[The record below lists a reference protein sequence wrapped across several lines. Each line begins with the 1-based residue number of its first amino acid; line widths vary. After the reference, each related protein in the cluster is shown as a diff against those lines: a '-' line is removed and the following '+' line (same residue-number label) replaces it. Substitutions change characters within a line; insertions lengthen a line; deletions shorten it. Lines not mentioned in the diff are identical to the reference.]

1 MENRR
6 YRIYAFGLMVLLVVS
21 MTAWAQTSSQSQQIT
36 QREMKVVQHNG
47 AITVTATG
55 DPQSKISTFTFVAS
69 EMGFE
74 GKVVKGAPFSA
85 DTVTEFTQ
93 TLGNGQRLFRSSTAS
108 LYRDSEG
115 RTRREQT
122 IEAVGPYA
130 ASAPVHK
137 TILINDPVAG
147 ESYTLNPDEHVAT
160 KTPANVGWMSSNG
173 AVSMH
178 FTKAGDPELSH
189 VTTEKVVINGVNN
202 EAGWVSASGTVA
214 KGASPANSR
223 TEPLGTQVIE
233 GVTAEGTRTIETIPA
248 GTIGNDTP
256 IEIVSERWYSDELG
270 MVVKTVRNDPVSGQ
284 NVYQLKNI
292 RRGEPSPDLFQVP
305 SDYTVKDNNILIQ
318 KIQTI
323 KKHGN

>member
-6 YRIYAFGLMVLLVVS
+6 YRIIAIGLMLFLAVGA
-21 MTAWAQTSSQSQQIT
+21 TAWTQTSAQSQPT
-36 QREMKVVQHNG
+36 FKKEVKAVRDSG
-47 AITVTATG
+47 WITVTATG
-55 DPQSKISTFTFVAS
+55 DPQAAVSTFTFVAS

-74 GKVVKGAPFSA
+74 SKVVKGAPFSA

-93 TLGNGQRLFRSSTAS
+93 TLGNGQRLYRSSTAS

-122 IEAVGPYA
+122 IEAVGPYPA
-130 ASAPVHK
+130 AGPVHK

-147 ESYTLNPDEHVAT
+147 ESYTLNPDEHVAI
-160 KTPANVGWMSSNG
+160 KTPANAGWVSSNG
-173 AVSMH
+173 GVSMH
-178 FTKAGDPELSH
+178 FTTQEGSGLTH
-189 VTTEKVVINGVNN
+189 VTEEKVVIKGAMAGAGSVGV
-202 EAGWVSASGTVA
+202 GGGVA
-214 KGASPANSR
+214 KVAASTSSR

-248 GTIGNDTP
+248 GAIGNDTP

-270 MVVKTVRNDPVSGQ
+270 LAVKTVRNDPVSGL

-292 RRGEPSPDLFQVP
+292 KRGEPSPELFQIP
-305 SDYTVKDNNILIQ
+305 SDYTVKDATI
-318 KIQTI
+318 KIQAI
-323 KKHGN
+323 KK

>member
-1 MENRR
+1 MDNQK
-6 YRIYAFGLMVLLVVS
+6 YRIYAFGLMILLAVGT
-21 MTAWAQTSSQSQQIT
+21 TAWAQTSSQTQQTIKT
-36 QREMKVVQHNG
+36 EVKAVEHNG
-47 AITVTATG
+47 VITVTAAG
-55 DPQSKISTFTFVAS
+55 DPQSKVSTVTFVAS

-74 GKVVKGAPFSA
+74 SKVIKGVPFSA
-85 DTVTEFTQ
+85 DIVTEFTQ
-93 TLGNGQRLFRSSTAS
+93 VLGNGQRLYRNNTAS

-122 IEAVGPYA
+122 IEAIGPYA
-130 ASAPVHK
+130 AAGPVHK

-147 ESYTLNPDEHVAT
+147 ESYVLNPDEHIAT
-160 KTPANVGWMSSNG
+160 KTTINAGWVSSNG
-173 AVSMH
+173 AVSAY
-178 FTKAGDPELSH
+178 FVRPGDPVPIH
-189 VTTEKVVINGVNN
+189 VSPEKVVIDGIK
-202 EAGWVSASGTVA
+202 ASGGGVVMGGTVT
-214 KGASPANSR
+214 KVASPTNSR

-233 GVTAEGTRTIETIPA
+233 GVAAEGARTIETIPA

-270 MVVKTVRNDPVSGQ
+270 MVVKTVHNDPMSGQ

-305 SDYTVKDNNILIQ
+305 PDYTIKDATI

-323 KKHGN
+323 RK

>member
-6 YRIYAFGLMVLLVVS
+6 YRVCAFGLMILLAVGT
-21 MTAWAQTSSQSQQIT
+21 TAWAQTNTQSQQIT
-36 QREMKVVQHNG
+36 QREMKVVEHNG

-55 DPQSKISTFTFVAS
+55 DPQSKVSTFTFVAS

-74 GKVVKGAPFSA
+74 SKVVKGVPFSA
-85 DTVTEFTQ
+85 DTLTEFSQ

-108 LYRDSEG
+108 LYRDGEG

-130 ASAPVHK
+130 AAGPVHK

-147 ESYTLNPDEHVAT
+147 ESYTLNPDEHTAI
-160 KTPANVGWMSSNG
+160 KTAANVGWMSTNG

-178 FTKAGDPELSH
+178 FTKAGDPGLSH
-189 VTTEKVVINGVNN
+189 VTTEKVVINGVNT
-202 EAGWVSASGTVA
+202 EAGWVSVNGTVA
-214 KGASPANSR
+214 KGASPSNSR

-248 GTIGNDTP
+248 GTIGNDIP

-270 MVVKTVRNDPVSGQ
+270 LVIKTVRNDPLSGQ

-305 SDYTVKDNNILIQ
+305 SDYTIKDTTVH
-318 KIQTI
+318 IQTI
-323 KKHGN
+323 KK